1 MTISKA
7 RFWATVLYPENMIDN
22 WENKIDEI
30 LQIPYC
36 YIIHDM
42 DKDIKSEHRKTHVH
56 LMLVFS
62 NTTNQKHALAVAN
75 QLSKEGKK
83 AASTIQAVIGIRNVY
98 DYFIHDTDSSRK
110 AGKELYDASQRSTG
124 NGFDIGSY
132 EQLGVA
138 EKNDMGKELCNLIRE
153 KRYTNF
159 ADFFEFVIDN
169 YEDTNYFEIVKTYS
183 GLFERYTK
191 ANFQKWQLGELKK

>member
-7 RFWATVLYPENMIDN
+7 RFWATVLYPENMIDD

-62 NTTNQKHALAVAN
+62 NTTTQKHALAVAN

-98 DYFIHDTDSSRK
+98 DYFIHDTD
-110 AGKELYDASQRSTG
+110 
-124 NGFDIGSY
+124 GS
-132 EQLGVA
+132 
-138 EKNDMGKELCNLIRE
+138 
-153 KRYTNF
+153 
-159 ADFFEFVIDN
+159 
-169 YEDTNYFEIVKTYS
+169 
-183 GLFERYTK
+183 
-191 ANFQKWQLGELKK
+191 

>member
-7 RFWATVLYPENMIDN
+7 RFWATVLYPENMIDD

-62 NTTNQKHALAVAN
+62 NTTTQKHALAVAN

-98 DYFIHDTDSSRK
+98 DYFIHDTDGSRK
-110 AGKELYDASQRSTG
+110 AGKELYDASQRITG

-138 EKNDMGKELCNLIRE
+138 EKNDMCKELCNLIRE

-159 ADFFEFVIDN
+159 ADFL
-169 YEDTNYFEIVKTYS
+169 S
-183 GLFERYTK
+183 S
-191 ANFQKWQLGELKK
+191 